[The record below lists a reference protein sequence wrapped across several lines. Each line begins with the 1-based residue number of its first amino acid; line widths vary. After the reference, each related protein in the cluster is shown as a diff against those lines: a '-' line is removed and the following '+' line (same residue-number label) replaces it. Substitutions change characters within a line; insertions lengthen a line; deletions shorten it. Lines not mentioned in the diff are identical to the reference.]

1 MNSDNSNMK
10 TWLSLHFEIMNR
22 NHTEGIRQLLNLSPQ
37 GYRSVSA
44 FATFINSKFS
54 FHCSEYLWKWQKC
67 TTWWGWRRNATTQSN
82 APTRASRTGP
92 REWGSMRMFWWVE
105 GIASK
110 MSESVAAETDG
121 DWRCA
126 TESAHR
132 CTGQQPET
140 VRFRLRRCVDRLWRI
155 RRC

>member
-10 TWLSLHFEIMNR
+10 TWLTLHFEIMNR

-44 FATFINSKFS
+44 FSTLINSKSS
-54 FHCSEYLWKWQKC
+54 FRCSEYPWKWQRC
-67 TTWWGWRRNATTQSN
+67 ITWWGWRQNATMQSS
-82 APTRASRTGP
+82 APIRASRTGP
-92 REWGSMRMFWWVE
+92 REWGFMRVFWWVE
-105 GIASK
+105 DIAFK
-110 MSESVAAETDG
+110 MNGPIAAETDS

-140 VRFRLRRCVDRLWRI
+140 VGLGLRRCVDRLWRI
-155 RRC
+155 RCC